1 VNLPGL
7 LGIGQPVP
15 AEHRSNFLHLY
26 LYIAWYG
33 VLAASSMAIFAG
45 ATLAP
50 ALPAMRENFSDVP
63 NIDLIVRLVLTLPAL
78 FIGLLSPFAGLIVDK
93 LGRKPVLVVS
103 LLVGS
108 VAGLSGYFVDTLALL
123 LAGRAILGIAVAG
136 SMTSATTLIA
146 DYYEGPARSGFLGLQ
161 AGVMG
166 LGGAFVLAV
175 AGIMADISWRTPFLI
190 YIVPLIVLPFVVL
203 ILYEPKLDQWC
214 NEDVAALGDGA
225 ACAGAAAR
233 DDQSFGVATA
243 QKEPVPYGLLAFIYG
258 AVLVMVVLYFVIPIQ
273 LPFYL
278 LEKTQAS
285 ATQTGLTVS
294 VATLSFA
301 LSSMFLAKRMSKLD
315 HITVLLLGY
324 GLMGIGMSFITVSEG
339 SAMMYPGLIIA
350 GIDIGIAFPNLYVWL
365 ANSAPLAIRGR
376 ALGGM
381 NTALFLGQFISPIM
395 AQPLVARFDID
406 GLFMVSAVL
415 MLALVPIIFVS
426 RGRIRSMTAAP
437 A

>member
-1 VNLPGL
+1 MSPKRDPNRAAVRITL
-7 LGIGQPVP
+7 
-15 AEHRSNFLHLY
+15 
-26 LYIAWYG
+26 
-33 VLAASSMAIFAG
+33 LAASSIAIFAG

-50 ALPAMRENFSDVP
+50 ALPAIRENFRDVP
-63 NIDLIVRLVLTLPAL
+63 NIDLMVRLVLTLPAL
-78 FIGLLSPFAGLIVDK
+78 FIGLLSPFVGLVVDK
-93 LGRKPVLVVS
+93 IGRMRVLVVS
-103 LLVGS
+103 ILVGAL
-108 VAGLSGYFVDTLALL
+108 AGISGYFVDTLGLL

-146 DYYEGPARSGFLGLQ
+146 DYYEGPARSSFLGLQ
-161 AGVMG
+161 SGVMG

-190 YIVPLIVLPFVVL
+190 YLVPFIVLPFVVL
-203 ILYEPKLDQWC
+203 ILYEPQLDQWC
-214 NEDVAALGDGA
+214 GEDVAALGDAA

-233 DDQSFGVATA
+233 DDQNFGVSTA
-243 QKEPVPYGLLAFIYG
+243 KKEPIPYGLLSFIYT

-285 ATQTGLTVS
+285 ATQSGLSVS

-301 LSSMFLAKRMSKLD
+301 LSSMFLAKRMARLD

-324 GLMGIGMSFITVSEG
+324 IMMGIGLSLITVSGG
-339 SAMMYPGLIIA
+339 SVVMYPGLISA
-350 GIDIGIAFPNLYVWL
+350 GIGIGIAFPNLYVWL

-381 NTALFLGQFISPIM
+381 NTALFLGQFISPIIS
-395 AQPLVARFDID
+395 QPVVASYDLERLFLISAILV
-406 GLFMVSAVL
+406 
-415 MLALVPIIFVS
+415 LALVPIIFAS
-426 RGRIRSMTAAP
+426 RGRLRAMTATP

>member
-1 VNLPGL
+1 MHMTTTRDPNSKAVRVTL
-7 LGIGQPVP
+7 
-15 AEHRSNFLHLY
+15 
-26 LYIAWYG
+26 
-33 VLAASSMAIFAG
+33 LAASSMAIFAG

-63 NIDLIVRLVLTLPAL
+63 NIDLMVRLVLTLPAL

-93 LGRKPVLVVS
+93 IGRKRVLVVS
-103 LLVGS
+103 LLVGAL
-108 VAGLSGYFVDTLALL
+108 AGISGYFVETLALL

-175 AGIMADISWRTPFLI
+175 AGILADISWRTPFLI
-190 YIVPLIVLPFVVL
+190 YIVPFMVLPFVVL

-214 NEDVAALGDGA
+214 GEDVAALGDGA

-233 DDQSFGVATA
+233 EDQNFGVSTA
-243 QKEPVPYGLLAFIYG
+243 KKEPIPYGLLTFIYT

-278 LEKTQAS
+278 LEKNQAS
-285 ATQTGLTVS
+285 ATQSGLTVA

-301 LSSMFLAKRMSKLD
+301 LSSMLLAKRMARLD

-324 GLMGIGMSFITVSEG
+324 GLMGIGLSLITFSGG
-339 SAMMYPGLIIA
+339 SAVMYPGLISA
-350 GIDIGIAFPNLYVWL
+350 GIGIGIAYPNLYVWL

-381 NTALFLGQFISPIM
+381 NTALFLGQFISPVIS
-395 AQPLVARFDID
+395 QPVVASYDLE
-406 GLFMVSAVL
+406 GLFLISAISIL
-415 MLALVPIIFVS
+415 TLALIIFAS
-426 RGRIRSMTAAP
+426 RGRLRAMTAAP